1 MLCTPSR
8 SPIRSPVD
16 LSPGAAALQ
25 ECVLQA
31 KGCGAAACCAI
42 GISIGWCS
50 NLAGPRTPDPSEN
63 KGKTAHADIKQS

>member
-25 ECVLQA
+25 ECVNLLQA
-31 KGCGAAACCAI
+31 KGCGAAACCALDI
-42 GISIGWCS
+42 LGWCS
-50 NLAGPRTPDPSEN
+50 NLAGPRTPDL
-63 KGKTAHADIKQS
+63 I